1 MTTDNTAITI
11 PIGRFTMDIP
21 LNMKA
26 AARSASIRDCE
37 LREIVWPTG
46 IDSAATRISAWEKRL
61 TEIQAMRVPRGEKQ
75 VIIEQKKL
83 SDVGQG
89 GHAVFYYGDGATNR
103 MAFWDVLIDYNHSG
117 LWIKSRARTEL
128 KESILNENIDIARA
142 YKPIS
147 PHYDP
152 PQKNWFF
159 LEHGAIMLPYL
170 EQEETYARFE
180 GHPLDVKLEVKTTA
194 VHKVSDSGLVDRLS
208 ASLAMNFAPGVDV
221 DKLRTGKRTAAGLN
235 GEEVIFRGTQ
245 NGESELSFTWLYTG
259 QVDSGDA
266 PKISIEMEASD
277 GKVDEK
283 LKLWDALLNSFK
295 PIGR

>member
-1 MTTDNTAITI
+1 MLTITEDKWKEDLV
-11 PIGRFTMDIP
+11 GDFT
-21 LNMKA
+21 
-26 AARSASIRDCE
+26 E
-37 LREIVWPTG
+37 
-46 IDSAATRISAWEKRL
+46 
-61 TEIQAMRVPRGEKQ
+61 
-75 VIIEQKKL
+75 
-83 SDVGQG
+83 
-89 GHAVFYYGDGATNR
+89 
-103 MAFWDVLIDYNHSG
+103 
-117 LWIKSRARTEL
+117 
-128 KESILNENIDIARA
+128 IARA

-221 DKLRTGKRTAAGLN
+221 DKIRTGKRTAAGLN

-266 PKISIEMEASD
+266 PKISIEMEAPD

>member
-21 LNMKA
+21 LNMKRA
-26 AARSASIRDCE
+26 AQTASVRYADVVEVI
-37 LREIVWPTG
+37 WP
-46 IDSAATRISAWEKRL
+46 
-61 TEIQAMRVPRGEKQ
+61 
-75 VIIEQKKL
+75 
-83 SDVGQG
+83 QG
-89 GHAVFYYGDGATNR
+89 GNVEQHRKTTWDARVDQINKRGLPGKSQSLIEMRDISSTGHWSKAVLLYRDPDITRVGDWEVLTDYGNQGAWFKFHGR
-103 MAFWDVLIDYNHSG
+103 LDAREKMLEWVL
-117 LWIKSRARTEL
+117 E
-128 KESILNENIDIARA
+128 IARA

-159 LEHGAIMLPYL
+159 LEHGAIALPYL